1 MKKLILNTSELKK
14 KVTFLKKKN
23 NNKIVLCHG
32 VFDVVHIGHI
42 KHFEKAKKFGDILIV
57 SITADKHVKK
67 GPGKPLLY
75 LMIRYFSQKEWQV
88 GSSLRFLHE
97 YIMKMQQV
105 NRNVKIIKN
114 K

>member
-1 MKKLILNTSELKK
+1 MTDNELLPLGGVDTQLEHEISTMVKQFHH
-14 KVTFLKKKN
+14 VDSDVLE
-23 NNKIVLCHG
+23 KI
-32 VFDVVHIGHI
+32 
-42 KHFEKAKKFGDILIV
+42 
-57 SITADKHVKK
+57 SPQ

-105 NRNVKIIKN
+105 NRMF
-114 K
+114 